1 MHDGSAR
8 FAWTVIVTSVRKG
21 FPRTSNQRRGIA
33 VPRFFFIG
41 LKDENLLCNYKNKS
55 MKKSILMAML
65 LMATSW
71 VFVSCDFNNH
81 KEKQPSWEDIQKE
94 REEARKARLQQYA
107 DSTVSLSFK
116 GIELG
121 KPFLKT
127 VERARKKGDV
137 FNVKYDNTKE
147 SATCKTKLNLP
158 NTEETLVVDIK
169 VTSFQ
174 DTITSFIVMSDV
186 YDTHEELE
194 RLYMNK
200 YNTDYG
206 TSKDRGYEWVF
217 KNQSV
222 KLSTHVRAE
231 EEIYVKDPNMRSFQ
245 NRYGKRTNYYFQ
257 STSIIYTDFY
267 HYGKA
272 EAYEEELRK
281 EQKRQ
286 YEIERRERAVT
297 DSIKKEQMRKKAENQ
312 DI

>member
-1 MHDGSAR
+1 MKSK
-8 FAWTVIVTSVRKG
+8 S
-21 FPRTSNQRRGIA
+21 
-33 VPRFFFIG
+33 
-41 LKDENLLCNYKNKS
+41 LL
-55 MKKSILMAML
+55 ILMLFML
-65 LMATSW
+65 MSNLM
-71 VFVSCDFNNH
+71 FVSCDFSSSKS
-81 KEKQPSWEDIQKE
+81 KEPSWEDIQKE
-94 REEARKARLQQYA
+94 WEEARKARLQQYA

-121 KPFLKT
+121 NPFFRT
-127 VERARKKGDV
+127 VERSRKKGDV

-147 SATCKTKLNLP
+147 SATCKARLNLP
-158 NTEETLVVDIK
+158 NTEETVVVDIK
-169 VTSFQ
+169 VCSFQ

-186 YDTHEELE
+186 YKTHEDLE
-194 RLYMNK
+194 NLYENK

-206 TSKDRGYEWVF
+206 TSKDGGYEWIF

-272 EAYEEELRK
+272 EAYENELKEEQARK
-281 EQKRQ
+281 S
-286 YEIERRERAVT
+286 EIERRKRAVE
-297 DSIKKEQMRKKAENQ
+297 DSIKKEQMKRKVESQ